1 MKNKLSRRD
10 FVAKSAIVLGTAVGW
25 TGIVG
30 AGEMAAFEA
39 LASQGTKEKT
49 MPHVSVKLWPGRS
62 EETLQRLTDAIVED
76 VVDIIGCSKESVSVS
91 IEEVSSAD
99 WKEKVY
105 DPEIRD
111 KKEHLYKQPGY
122 SM

>member
-10 FVAKSAIVLGTAVGW
+10 FMVNSAIVLGTAVGW
-25 TGIVG
+25 TGIIGTGDMTV
-30 AGEMAAFEA
+30 FEA
-39 LASQGTKEKT
+39 LASEGAKEEP
-49 MPHVSVKLWPGRS
+49 MPHISVKLWPGRS
-62 EETLQRLTDAIVED
+62 EETKQRLAEAIVKD
-76 VVDIIGCSKESVSVS
+76 VVKIIGSDEASVSVS

-99 WKEKVY
+99 WKEEVY

-111 KKEHLYKQPGY
+111 KKEYLYKQPGY

>member
-25 TGIVG
+25 TGMVSP
-30 AGEMAAFEA
+30 GEMSVFEA
-39 LASQGTKEKT
+39 LASEGTKEKT

>member
-25 TGIVG
+25 TGMVSP
-30 AGEMAAFEA
+30 GEMSVFEA
-39 LASQGTKEKT
+39 LASEGSKEKA
-49 MPHVSVKLWPGRS
+49 MPHVSIKLWPGRS
-62 EETLQRLTDAIVED
+62 KETLQRLTDAIVED
-76 VVDIIGCSKESVSVS
+76 VVDIIGCSKDSVSVS

-99 WKEKVY
+99 WKEEVY

-111 KKEHLYKQPGY
+111 KKEYLYKQPGY